1 MHTHYTTSPHE
12 QYEPYVF
19 ALRDAIPLA
28 DERYRGYWANK
39 IAWLDDIRAAG
50 FNSIVHP
57 DVFLVHAPHTHTAS
71 MFAGRV
77 RLAYLKHKLLF
88 DNCQRREP
96 YYPVALVDDPTF
108 CASALGTSVGR

>member
-1 MHTHYTTSPHE
+1 MHCAQQTVPLLTQHL

-39 IAWLDDIRAAG
+39 IAWLDTIGAAG
-50 FNSIVHP
+50 FGFAVHP
-57 DVFLVHAPHTHTAS
+57 DVFLVHAPHAHTAG

-77 RLAYLKHKLLF
+77 RLAYLKHRLLF

-96 YYPVALVDDPTF
+96 YHPVVLVTDPEF
-108 CASALGTSVGR
+108 CRQDP